1 MPTISLRRLLGRL
14 AAIALSS
21 TAGPAMA
28 DVDENATTGRFV
40 RGGDDDEPTRDRGHR
55 PSTHVLPG
63 DPRSVI
69 DDEELDA
76 ALALDLRD
84 GIESEDAA
92 IALGRG
98 LALAMQRMRPIEA
111 MHVASTWSLSADTTR
126 RLAVAHSLEWEFPL
140 PAHDVVLDHL
150 SRDPGT
156 AVRAATARAAVARGT
171 DEVID
176 RLAADTV
183 PEVREIARTA
193 RR

>member
-28 DVDENATTGRFV
+28 EVDEHATTGRFV
-40 RGGDDDEPTRDRGHR
+40 RGGDDDEPTRDR
-55 PSTHVLPG
+55 PSTRVVPG

-111 MHVASTWSLSADTTR
+111 MHVASTWSLSADATR

-156 AVRAATARAAVARGT
+156 AVRVAAARAAVARHT
-171 DEVID
+171 DEVLD
-176 RLAADTV
+176 RLAVDTV